1 MDMLGAF
8 GMLQTQSGGTRVTG
22 PLGKVGKEL
31 CARADAPKTEKW
43 WHSQFHDRIKI
54 NKEKRRSQ
62 SLEYTKGIA
71 SVIFTSYF
79 HSQIVAIRY

>member
-54 NKEKRRSQ
+54 NK
-62 SLEYTKGIA
+62 
-71 SVIFTSYF
+71 
-79 HSQIVAIRY
+79 